1 MVEPSQFSEVY
12 TSVNDVVAQ
21 SFANTEALCKHTFH
35 IHRFH
40 PEKVKTLNK
49 YLEILATQKDNIN
62 SNLEAIQAAFDTIDS
77 GIVLYMH
84 NMEKVKTELN
94 KLAEL
99 QQSELETSKKLY
111 AEFTIPHATL
121 ETAGLPADEETK
133 PIIKTGDKEFTEEM
147 NKIAEYIDKF

>member
-1 MVEPSQFSEVY
+1 MVEPSQFTEVY

-21 SFANTEALCKHTFH
+21 SFANTEALCTHTFH

-62 SNLEAIQAAFDTIDS
+62 SSLEAIQAAFDTIDS
-77 GIVLYMH
+77 GIVLYLH

-99 QQSELETSKKLY
+99 QINELETSKKLY
-111 AEFTIPHATL
+111 ATLETATL
-121 ETAGLPADEETK
+121 ETSADEQTK
-133 PIIKTGDKEFTEEM
+133 PIIETGDKAFTEEM
-147 NKIAEYIDKF
+147 NKIAEYIDRF

>member
-1 MVEPSQFSEVY
+1 MVEPSQFTEVY

-21 SFANTEALCKHTFH
+21 SYANTEALCTHTFH

-77 GIVLYMH
+77 GIVLYLH

-99 QQSELETSKKLY
+99 QINELETSKKLY
-111 AEFTIPHATL
+111 AGFTIPHATS
-121 ETAGLPADEETK
+121 ETPADGQMK
-133 PIIKTGDKEFTEEM
+133 PIIETGDKAFTEEM
-147 NKIAEYIDKF
+147 NKIAEYIDRF

>member
-1 MVEPSQFSEVY
+1 
-12 TSVNDVVAQ
+12 
-21 SFANTEALCKHTFH
+21 
-35 IHRFH
+35 
-40 PEKVKTLNK
+40 VKTLNK

-77 GIVLYMH
+77 GIVLYLH

-99 QQSELETSKKLY
+99 QINELETSKAIY
-111 AEFTIPHATL
+111 SGE
-121 ETAGLPADEETK
+121 GQMK
-133 PIIKTGDKEFTEEM
+133 PIIEICDKAFAEEM

>member
-21 SFANTEALCKHTFH
+21 SFANTEALCTHTFH

-77 GIVLYMH
+77 GIVLYLH
-84 NMEKVKTELN
+84 NMEKVKTELY

-99 QQSELETSKKLY
+99 QINELETSKKLY
-111 AEFTIPHATL
+111 S
-121 ETAGLPADEETK
+121 GLPADEETK
-133 PIIKTGDKEFTEEM
+133 PIIETGDKAFTEEM
-147 NKIAEYIDKF
+147 NKIAEYIERF

>member
-1 MVEPSQFSEVY
+1 MVEPSEFTEVY
-12 TSVNDVVAQ
+12 TSVNEVVSQ
-21 SFANTEALCKHTFH
+21 SYANTEALCKHTFH

-62 SNLEAIQAAFDTIDS
+62 SNLEAIQTAFDTIDS
-77 GIVLYMH
+77 GIVLYLH
-84 NMEKVKTELN
+84 NMEKVKSELN

-99 QQSELETSKKLY
+99 QINELETSKKLY
-111 AEFTIPHATL
+111 S
-121 ETAGLPADEETK
+121 GLDTSADGQLK
-133 PIIKTGDKEFTEEM
+133 PIIEVCTNEFAEEM